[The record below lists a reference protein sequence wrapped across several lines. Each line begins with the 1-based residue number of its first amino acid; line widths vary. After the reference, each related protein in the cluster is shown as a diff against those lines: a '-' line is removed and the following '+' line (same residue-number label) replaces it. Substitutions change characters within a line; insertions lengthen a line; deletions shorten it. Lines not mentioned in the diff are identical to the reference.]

1 MDNNQAILV
10 VDDDLTVLDVLESFL
25 ESEDYQVFTAQG
37 GFEALNILK
46 ANQVDLMISD
56 VRMPGMGGMELLQ
69 QVRSLK
75 PALPFMFMTGYGTIP
90 DAVTAVKLGAID
102 YVPKPF
108 RCNQILLKVHEILRT
123 APHRLRRNGRSPLCD
138 VFYGGESQATR
149 KLYDLIERVIGSDVS
164 VLILGESGV
173 GKELVAQLLHDRGP
187 RREKSFVAVD
197 CGSTPSGLLESELFG
212 HMRGSFTNALKDK
225 KGLIEAADS
234 GSLFFDEIGNISP
247 EMQVRLLRFLE
258 GRRIRRVGGLREIPV
273 DCRVISAT
281 NADLPSEV
289 AEGRFR
295 EDLYYRLKSVTI
307 RIPPLR
313 ERKED
318 IPLLANKFMEEFCI
332 SRGMGPMELSRDTL
346 AWLSEQ
352 PWPGNVRE
360 LKNALEGALVLC
372 GSKELRPADF
382 HLAGLPL
389 NTEKHSLVS
398 VRPFPGPVKKKGSA
412 PPPLEDSDG
421 PVSTLRDQEERN
433 ILDALEKCQWV
444 QKDAAKLLGVSSRVL
459 NYKIGKMGLKH
470 RRWWKNN

>member
-10 VDDDLTVLDVLESFL
+10 VDDDLTILDVLESFL
-25 ESEDYQVFTAQG
+25 SSEDYQVFTAQG
-37 GFEALNILK
+37 AFEALDILK

-69 QVRSLK
+69 QVRSIQ

-90 DAVTAVKLGAID
+90 DAVNAVKLGAVD

-108 RCNQILLKVHEILRT
+108 RCRQMLLKVHEILRS
-123 APHRLRRNGRSPLCD
+123 APRRLRRNGSSPLNE
-138 VFYGGESQATR
+138 VFYGGESPATQ

-187 RREKSFVAVD
+187 RRENSFVAVD

-212 HMRGSFTNALKDK
+212 HVRGSFTNALRNK
-225 KGLIEAADS
+225 KGLIEAAD
-234 GSLFFDEIGNISP
+234 GGTLFFDEIGNISP

-281 NADLPSEV
+281 NADLPFEA

-307 RIPPLR
+307 CIPPLR

-318 IPLLANKFMEEFCI
+318 IPLLANKFIEDFCK
-332 SRGMGPMELSRDTL
+332 SRGKRPMELSRDTL
-346 AWLSEQ
+346 AWLCEQ

-360 LKNALEGALVLC
+360 LKNALEGALVLG

-389 NTEKHSLVS
+389 NKNRLSPGA
-398 VRPFPGPVKKKGSA
+398 VRAFPRLVKKNGSA
-412 PPPLEDSDG
+412 PPLENEEG
-421 PVSTLRDQEERN
+421 PVSKLRDQEERN
-433 ILDALEKCQWV
+433 ILDALEKCHWV
-444 QKDAAKLLGVSSRVL
+444 QKDAAKLLGVSSSPGCR
-459 NYKIGKMGLKH
+459 
-470 RRWWKNN
+470 